1 MAVELSKLV
10 VPRAVSAFQLNIAEL
25 EQAAG
30 AFKELESYGGFARQL
45 RLLKPAEYKQVFSNA
60 CRVGTRHLTML
71 AISNQLG
78 HPRLG
83 MAIPKKNIRQAV
95 KRNLVK
101 RQLRESFR
109 LHQAI
114 IGDFDV
120 VVLAR
125 PGAGKLSKREVRDQI
140 DGCWEKIAIKCVPS

>member
-1 MAVELSKLV
+1 
-10 VPRAVSAFQLNIAEL
+10 
-25 EQAAG
+25 
-30 AFKELESYGGFARQL
+30 
-45 RLLKPAEYKQVFSNA
+45 
-60 CRVGTRHLTML
+60 ML
-71 AISNQLG
+71 ATQNHLG

-83 MAIPKKNIRQAV
+83 LAISKKNVRRAV

-120 VVLAR
+120 VVLAKSGIDLLTR
-125 PGAGKLSKREVRDQI
+125 HELREQI
-140 DGCWEKIAIKCVPS
+140 DDCWRKIAKKCVPS

>member
-1 MAVELSKLV
+1 MPASQPNL
-10 VPRAVSAFQLNIAEL
+10 AGL
-25 EQAAG
+25 EQQAG
-30 AFKELESYGGFARQL
+30 SFQKHKACGDFSRQL
-45 RLLKPAEYKQVFSNA
+45 RLLKPAEFKQVFSDA
-60 CRVGTRHLTML
+60 CRVGSKHLTML
-71 AISNQLG
+71 AIRNQLG

-83 MAIPKKNIRQAV
+83 LAISKKNVKHAV

-125 PGAGKLSKREVRDQI
+125 PGIDKLSRSELREQI
-140 DGCWEKIAIKCVPS
+140 EHCWQKIARKCDAF

>member
-1 MAVELSKLV
+1 VLRV
-10 VPRAVSAFQLNIAEL
+10 VPAFQLDLVEL

-30 AFKELESYGGFARQL
+30 CTQEVVVNGGFSRQL
-45 RLLKPAEYKQVFSNA
+45 RLLKPAEFKQVFSNA
-60 CRVGTRHLTML
+60 CRIGTKHLTML
-71 AISNQLG
+71 AIHNHLG

-83 MAIPKKNIRQAV
+83 LAISKKNVRRAV

-125 PGAGKLSKREVRDQI
+125 PGVDTLSRHELREQI
-140 DGCWEKIAIKCVPS
+140 DGCWQKIAKKCVPS